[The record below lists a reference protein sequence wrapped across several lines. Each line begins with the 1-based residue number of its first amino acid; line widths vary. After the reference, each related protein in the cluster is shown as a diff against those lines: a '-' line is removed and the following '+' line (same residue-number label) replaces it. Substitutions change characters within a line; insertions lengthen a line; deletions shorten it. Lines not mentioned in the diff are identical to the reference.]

1 MKAQP
6 RRAWLLATVVA
17 ACVQS
22 CTRER
27 ASEQQCHAIFDRIV
41 EIELE
46 EMGFRDPALAARHKT
61 ELQARYEPTLR
72 GCVGHAISG
81 RAMACVAT
89 AKTTE
94 ELSHKC
100 LH

>member
-1 MKAQP
+1 MNKALV
-6 RRAWLLATVVA
+6 ALLFTV
-17 ACVQS
+17 CLQS

-27 ASEQQCHAIFDRIV
+27 ATEQQCHAIFDRIV

-46 EMGFRDPALAARHKT
+46 EMGFRDVVLAARRKD
-61 ELQARYEPTLR
+61 ELRARYQNAVR
-72 GCVGHAISG
+72 GCIGRDISA
-81 RAMACVAT
+81 RAMSCVAT

-100 LH
+100 LR

>member
-1 MKAQP
+1 M
-6 RRAWLLATVVA
+6 RRAQTYVIALLGTL
-17 ACVQS
+17 CVQS

-27 ASEQQCHAIFDRIV
+27 ATEQQCHAIFDRIV

-46 EMGFRDPALAARHKT
+46 EMGFRDVALAARHKA
-61 ELQARYEPTLR
+61 EMRARHQSAVR
-72 GCVGHAISG
+72 SCVGRFISS
-81 RAMACVAT
+81 RAMPCVAT
-89 AKTTE
+89 ANTTE

>member
-1 MKAQP
+1 MT
-6 RRAWLLATVVA
+6 RARTWIGFVLTL
-17 ACVQS
+17 CVQS

-46 EMGFRDPALAARHKT
+46 EMGFRDAALTARRKDELRARHQT
-61 ELQARYEPTLR
+61 AVR
-72 GCVGHAISG
+72 GCIGLQMSAS
-81 RAMACVAT
+81 AMTCVAT

>member
-1 MKAQP
+1 MV
-6 RRAWLLATVVA
+6 LAFCA
-17 ACVQS
+17 QS

-46 EMGFRDPALAARHKT
+46 EMGFRDAALAARRTT
-61 ELQARYEPTLR
+61 ELRARYQNMIR
-72 GCVGHAISG
+72 GCVGRDISADAL
-81 RAMACVAT
+81 RCVAT

-100 LH
+100 LR

>member
-1 MKAQP
+1 M
-6 RRAWLLATVVA
+6 RMLLGLLITL
-17 ACVQS
+17 CLQS

-27 ASEQQCHAIFDRIV
+27 ATEQQCHAIFDRIV

-46 EMGFRDPALAARHKT
+46 EMGYRDVALAARRKA
-61 ELQARYEPTLR
+61 ELRARHHNAVR
-72 GCVGHAISG
+72 GCVGRYISA
-81 RAMACVAT
+81 RAMSCVAT

>member
-1 MKAQP
+1 MK
-6 RRAWLLATVVA
+6 RVLGHAWLLLLTLY
-17 ACVQS
+17 VQS

-46 EMGFRDPALAARHKT
+46 ELGFRDGALAARRKA
-61 ELQARYEPTLR
+61 ELRARYQSELR
-72 GCVGHAISG
+72 SCVGRSISDDVLP
-81 RAMACVAT
+81 CVAA

>member
-1 MKAQP
+1 MKHA
-6 RRAWLLATVVA
+6 ATWLLAALFA

-27 ASEQQCHAIFDRIV
+27 ATMPRDLRSIV

-46 EMGFRDPALAARHKT
+46 EMGFRDQALATRHKA
-61 ELQARYEPTLR
+61 ELQARYERTLR
-72 GCVGHAISG
+72 GCIGHAIAAS
-81 RAMACVAT
+81 AMACVAT

>member
-1 MKAQP
+1 
-6 RRAWLLATVVA
+6 
-17 ACVQS
+17 
-22 CTRER
+22 
-27 ASEQQCHAIFDRIV
+27 V

-46 EMGFRDPALAARHKT
+46 EMGFRDAALAARHKS
-61 ELQARYEPTLR
+61 ELRARYQSSLR
-72 GCVGHAISG
+72 SCIGRSISE
-81 RAMACVAT
+81 RAMSCVAT

>member
-1 MKAQP
+1 M
-6 RRAWLLATVVA
+6 RRALTGCAVWLAF
-17 ACVQS
+17 CVQS
-22 CTRER
+22 CTGER
-27 ASEQQCHAIFDRIV
+27 ATEQQCHAIFDRIV

-61 ELQARYEPTLR
+61 ELRARYQSALR
-72 GCVGHAISG
+72 GCIGRDISAHALS
-81 RAMACVAT
+81 CVAT

>member
-1 MKAQP
+1 MT
-6 RRAWLLATVVA
+6 RTRTWIGLLFALA
-17 ACVQS
+17 AQS
-22 CTRER
+22 CTREL
-27 ASEQQCHAIFDRIV
+27 ATEQQCHAIFDRIV

-46 EMGFRDPALAARHKT
+46 EMGFRDAALAARHKAD
-61 ELQARYEPTLR
+61 LRARHQSAVR
-72 GCVGHAISG
+72 GCIGRYISA
-81 RAMACVAT
+81 RAMSCVAT

>member
-1 MKAQP
+1 MSRYLFIAL
-6 RRAWLLATVVA
+6 LLAFG
-17 ACVQS
+17 CNEQ
-22 CTRER
+22 R

-46 EMGFRDPALAARHKT
+46 ELGFRDPALAALRQA
-61 ELQARYEPTLR
+61 ELRARYQSEIAR
-72 GCVGHAISG
+72 CVGQYISDQ
-81 RAMACVAT
+81 ALPCVAT

>member
-1 MKAQP
+1 MMRAQT
-6 RRAWLLATVVA
+6 WIGLLFAL
-17 ACVQS
+17 CVQS

-27 ASEQQCHAIFDRIV
+27 ATEQQCHAIFDRIV

-46 EMGFRDPALAARHKT
+46 EMGFRDAALAARRTT
-61 ELQARYEPTLR
+61 ELRARHQNAVR
-72 GCVGHAISG
+72 GCIGRYISA
-81 RAMACVAT
+81 RAMSCVAT

>member
-1 MKAQP
+1 MK
-6 RRAWLLATVVA
+6 RALTCMWLAL
-17 ACVQS
+17 CVQS
-22 CTRER
+22 CTREG
-27 ASEQQCHAIFDRIV
+27 ATAQQCHVIFDRIV

-46 EMGFRDPALAARHKT
+46 EMGFRDVALAARHKT
-61 ELQARYEPTLR
+61 ELRARYQSALR
-72 GCVGHAISG
+72 GCIGRDISA

>member
-1 MKAQP
+1 MT
-6 RRAWLLATVVA
+6 RARLSISAALLALCA
-17 ACVQS
+17 QS

-27 ASEQQCHAIFDRIV
+27 ATEQQCHAIFDRIV

-46 EMGFRDPALAARHKT
+46 EMGFRDAALAARRT
-61 ELQARYEPTLR
+61 RELRARYESAIR
-72 GCVGHAISG
+72 GCVGHDIS
-81 RAMACVAT
+81 ANALSCVAT

-100 LH
+100 LQ

>member
-1 MKAQP
+1 MT
-6 RRAWLLATVVA
+6 RARTWIALSLVLA
-17 ACVQS
+17 VQA
-22 CTRER
+22 CTREL
-27 ASEQQCHAIFDRIV
+27 ATEQQCHAIFDRIV

-46 EMGFRDPALAARHKT
+46 EMGFRDAALAARRKA
-61 ELQARYEPTLR
+61 ELRARHQNALR
-72 GCVGHAISG
+72 DCVGRYISDQ
-81 RAMACVAT
+81 AMACVAT

>member
-1 MKAQP
+1 MKHT
-6 RRAWLLATVVA
+6 RVWIGLLITLF
-17 ACVQS
+17 VQS
-22 CTRER
+22 CTGER
-27 ASEQQCHAIFDRIV
+27 ATEQQCHAIFDRIV

-46 EMGFRDPALAARHKT
+46 EMGFRDVALAARRKD
-61 ELQARYEPTLR
+61 ELRARHQSAVR
-72 GCVGHAISG
+72 GCIGRQIST
-81 RAMACVAT
+81 RAMSCVAT